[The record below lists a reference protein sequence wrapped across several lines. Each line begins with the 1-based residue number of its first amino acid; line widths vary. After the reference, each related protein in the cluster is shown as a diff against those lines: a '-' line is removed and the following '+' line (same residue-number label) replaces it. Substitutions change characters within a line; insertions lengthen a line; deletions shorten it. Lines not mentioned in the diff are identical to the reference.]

1 MKKQFSE
8 WKLLLDPLV
17 EKYDNP
23 AFIELD
29 PIRIPHQFSRK
40 EDVEI
45 SAFLASTI
53 AWGNRKSII
62 NNASSIITLMDAPP
76 LDFILNFSKS
86 DEKRFEN
93 FVHRTFNST
102 DLLFFFKAL
111 KNMYKNHDGIEGAFM
126 QEFDGK
132 DIRTAIAGFRNL
144 FFEIKHEQRTTK
156 HVSNPLTGSAAK
168 RLNMH
173 LRWMVRPNNTGVD
186 FGIWKDIPTSVL
198 SIPLDVHSGRVAREL
213 GMLKRTQDDWK
224 AVEELDQILRQLD
237 PNDPVKYDFALFGSS
252 VQ

>member
-1 MKKQFSE
+1 
-8 WKLLLDPLV
+8 
-17 EKYDNP
+17 
-23 AFIELD
+23 
-29 PIRIPHQFSRK
+29 
-40 EDVEI
+40 
-45 SAFLASTI
+45 
-53 AWGNRKSII
+53 
-62 NNASSIITLMDAPP
+62 MDAPP

-86 DEKRFEN
+86 DEKRFEK

-102 DLLFFFKAL
+102 DLIFFFKAL
-111 KNMYKNHDGIEGAFM
+111 KNMYKKHDGIEGAFM
-126 QEFDGK
+126 HEFDGK
-132 DIRTAIAGFRNL
+132 DIRTAISGFRNL

-156 HVSNPLTGSAAK
+156 HVSNPMTGSAAK
-168 RLNMH
+168 RLNMY

-186 FGIWKDIPTSVL
+186 FGIWKEIPTSVL

-224 AVEELDQILRQLD
+224 AVEELDQVLRQLD